1 LKKNIIKI
9 FIILISFFLVTN
21 SYANKSEDKYVKAL
35 QQQLK
40 ELKEQIKKDKEEK
53 ARAIVY
59 IDMDYILNQSIKGK
73 NISQIL
79 ENENKTK
86 TDKLN
91 EIEENLNI
99 EEKKIISKKN
109 LLNDDEFRKLIQ
121 EFQIKINN
129 FNSEKKI
136 AINLLNKKKISLTKD
151 FINQIN
157 PIFIEFAQKN
167 SISIILKKKD
177 IIMGD
182 SNLDKTLELL
192 KLVNEKINDK

>member
-9 FIILISFFLVTN
+9 FIILISFFIVTN
-21 SYANKSEDKYVKAL
+21 SYANK
-35 QQQLK
+35 
-40 ELKEQIKKDKEEK
+40 
-53 ARAIVY
+53 IVY
-59 IDMDYILNQSIKGK
+59 IDMDYILNHSTKGK

-79 ENENKTK
+79 KNENKTT

-91 EIEENLNI
+91 KIEESLKI
-99 EEKKIISKKN
+99 EEKQIISKKN
-109 LLNDDEFRKLIQ
+109 LLNNDQFRKLIQ
-121 EFQIKINN
+121 EFQIKIDN

-136 AINLLNKKKISLTKD
+136 AINLLNKKKINLTKD

-157 PIFIEFAQKN
+157 PIFIEFAEKN

-182 SNLDKTLELL
+182 SSLDKTLELL
-192 KLVNEKINDK
+192 NFVNEKINDK

>member
-1 LKKNIIKI
+1 MKKNIIKI
-9 FIILISFFLVTN
+9 YVFVIIFFIVTN
-21 SYANKSEDKYVKAL
+21 SYANN
-35 QQQLK
+35 
-40 ELKEQIKKDKEEK
+40 
-53 ARAIVY
+53 IVY
-59 IDMDYILNQSIKGK
+59 IDMDYILNQSTKGK

-79 ENENKTK
+79 ENENKT
-86 TDKLN
+86 TINKLN
-91 EIEENLNI
+91 EIEENLKI

-182 SNLDKTLELL
+182 SSLDKTLELL
-192 KLVNEKINDK
+192 NLVNEKINDK

>member
-1 LKKNIIKI
+1 MKKNIIKI
-9 FIILISFFLVTN
+9 FVSVIIFFVVTN
-21 SYANKSEDKYVKAL
+21 SYANN
-35 QQQLK
+35 
-40 ELKEQIKKDKEEK
+40 
-53 ARAIVY
+53 IVY

-79 ENENKTK
+79 ENENKTT

-91 EIEENLNI
+91 EIEENLKI
-99 EEKKIISKKN
+99 EEKKIVSKKN
-109 LLNDDEFRKLIQ
+109 ILNDDQFRKLIQ

-129 FNSEKKI
+129 FHSEKKI

-182 SNLDKTLELL
+182 SSLDKTLELL
-192 KLVNEKINDK
+192 NLVNGKINDK

>member
-1 LKKNIIKI
+1 MKKNIIKI
-9 FIILISFFLVTN
+9 FIILISFFIVTN
-21 SYANKSEDKYVKAL
+21 SYANK
-35 QQQLK
+35 
-40 ELKEQIKKDKEEK
+40 
-53 ARAIVY
+53 IVY
-59 IDMDYILNQSIKGK
+59 IDMDYILNHSTKGK

-79 ENENKTK
+79 KNENKTT

-91 EIEENLNI
+91 KIEESLKI
-99 EEKKIISKKN
+99 EEKQIISKKN
-109 LLNDDEFRKLIQ
+109 LLNNDQFRKLIQ
-121 EFQIKINN
+121 EFQIKIDN

-182 SNLDKTLELL
+182 TSLDKTLEFLN
-192 KLVNEKINDK
+192 LVNEKINDK

>member
-1 LKKNIIKI
+1 MKKNIIKI
-9 FIILISFFLVTN
+9 FVILIIFFVVSN
-21 SYANKSEDKYVKAL
+21 SYANN
-35 QQQLK
+35 
-40 ELKEQIKKDKEEK
+40 
-53 ARAIVY
+53 IVY
-59 IDMDYILNQSIKGK
+59 VDMDYILNKSIKGK

-136 AINLLNKKKISLTKD
+136 AINLLNKKKINLTKD

-157 PIFIEFAQKN
+157 PIFIEFAEKN

-182 SNLDKTLELL
+182 SSLDKTLELL
-192 KLVNEKINDK
+192 NLVNEKIIDK

>member
-9 FIILISFFLVTN
+9 FIILISFFIVTN
-21 SYANKSEDKYVKAL
+21 SYANK
-35 QQQLK
+35 
-40 ELKEQIKKDKEEK
+40 
-53 ARAIVY
+53 IVY
-59 IDMDYILNQSIKGK
+59 IDMDYILNHSTKGK

-79 ENENKTK
+79 KNENKTT

-91 EIEENLNI
+91 KIEESLKI
-99 EEKKIISKKN
+99 EEKQIISKKN
-109 LLNDDEFRKLIQ
+109 LLNNDQFRKLIQ
-121 EFQIKINN
+121 EFQIKIDN

-136 AINLLNKKKISLTKD
+136 AINLLNKKKINLTKD

-157 PIFIEFAQKN
+157 PIFIEFAEKN

-182 SNLDKTLELL
+182 SSLDKTLELL
-192 KLVNEKINDK
+192 NLVNEKINDK

>member
-1 LKKNIIKI
+1 
-9 FIILISFFLVTN
+9 
-21 SYANKSEDKYVKAL
+21 
-35 QQQLK
+35 
-40 ELKEQIKKDKEEK
+40 
-53 ARAIVY
+53 
-59 IDMDYILNQSIKGK
+59 MDYILNQSIKGK

-79 ENENKTK
+79 ENENKTT

-91 EIEENLNI
+91 EIEENLKI

-109 LLNDDEFRKLIQ
+109 ILNDDQFRKLIQ

-157 PIFIEFAQKN
+157 QIFIKFAQKN

-182 SNLDKTLELL
+182 SSLDKTLELL
-192 KLVNEKINDK
+192 NLVNEKINDK